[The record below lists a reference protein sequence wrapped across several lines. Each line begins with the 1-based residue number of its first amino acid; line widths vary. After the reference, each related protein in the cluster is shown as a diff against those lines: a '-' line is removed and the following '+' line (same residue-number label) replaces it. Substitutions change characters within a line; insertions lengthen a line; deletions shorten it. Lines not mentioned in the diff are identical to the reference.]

1 MAGRTLVALVETR
14 RAGSG
19 LDVRGRGRTCPWR
32 LPRAPRLV
40 RAVAQRLL
48 AFSLAIASRLS
59 ANELVPCPLSMP
71 PGVSPSGSSFN
82 RPARAAPAGKPEERE
97 AMPFEDDGGGAVSI
111 RSIGAKAC
119 SLSQQPVTWAGV
131 ALGLAALGGPRGRR
145 AALRGTVSYAVA
157 GVAANLLIKPVSFP
171 SGHSATEVAFALA
184 AAQELPGLLMPLLVA
199 SAAGKWS
206 IGRTR
211 GHYVGDI
218 VAGSLLGVGVARAL
232 WKLWPPAAHGPDGQ
246 APPRG
251 PKEFFEESNH
261 YRFRSVWRV
270 EAPAR
275 DVYPVLERVED
286 YPLWWPEVKE
296 VYFTP
301 ERWVKIRALL
311 PYTLQFSLTQ
321 TSSPEDRQILEASMD
336 GDLRGWS
343 RWSLSE
349 EAEATFLLF
358 EEDVE
363 VGKRSLRAFALFARP
378 MFKANHALMMWRGRR
393 GLRNFLG

>member
-1 MAGRTLVALVETR
+1 
-14 RAGSG
+14 
-19 LDVRGRGRTCPWR
+19 
-32 LPRAPRLV
+32 
-40 RAVAQRLL
+40 
-48 AFSLAIASRLS
+48 
-59 ANELVPCPLSMP
+59 
-71 PGVSPSGSSFN
+71 
-82 RPARAAPAGKPEERE
+82 
-97 AMPFEDDGGGAVSI
+97 MPFEDDGGGAVSI

-157 GVAANLLIKPVSFP
+157 GVAANLLIKPVVRRRRPPDAGGGIGPVTSSFP